1 VEGLRS
7 YSAAAVLSAVLGLS
21 ACGGGSG
28 SSAPPAPVSVAF
40 GTAPPAT
47 LVANNSASM
56 SALVTNDSAAAG
68 VKWTAT
74 CSVSQCG
81 SFNPQTTSSGSATTY
96 SPPAAVS
103 AAMTVTLT
111 ATSLTDSSK
120 SASASL
126 TVTPAASAV
135 LSDGTYIYHF
145 SGQDDSGPM
154 YVVGAFTV
162 KNGVITGGEQDF
174 GDAAGF
180 VTNTL
185 NAAGCDLSTAGNN
198 VQVVL
203 DTGNSG
209 LGVNGVETL
218 RGAAVSAN
226 RVLISEFDS
235 AAAATGSLDLQT
247 STAQPSGGYAFVVNG
262 WDNSAPVNQLAIG
275 GILNFNGTALAA
287 ANSVFDINDG
297 GALDQAQSFTS
308 GSVSVPDNFGRVTFT
323 LVPGAASQVPSFV
336 LTGYIVGAD
345 RIELVESQDDALQAD
360 LGGAA
365 LGQGS
370 NTGMFT
376 TANVINTSYA
386 HASIG
391 MDAAGP
397 LTMAGGFGFNAD
409 GTVSGVLAVN
419 DLTVHAAN
427 PITAGS
433 YTVDSTGRVTLGVT
447 APPFAQP
454 YSFQL
459 YLDGHGNALVMGMDS
474 FETTAG
480 PAFQQVAS
488 SPELSGTYAIRA
500 QGYTSSAG
508 YPFWGAVGQASIDS
522 GNVAGFTDYTPQD
535 SAPLPGVTLTGTS
548 NSQNGL
554 LTLAGLNA
562 LAFQAADGFGYYPID
577 STRALAIEVG
587 AQQLGLL
594 WLEAPAA
601 H

>member
-1 VEGLRS
+1 M
-7 YSAAAVLSAVLGLS
+7 SAV
-21 ACGGGSG
+21 
-28 SSAPPAPVSVAF
+28 VS
-40 GTAPPAT
+40 
-47 LVANNSASM
+47 
-56 SALVTNDSAAAG
+56 NDSAAAG

-74 CSVSQCG
+74 CSSSQCG
-81 SFNPQTTSSGSATTY
+81 SFNPQTTSSGSAATY

-103 AAMTVTLT
+103 ASMTVKLT
-111 ATSLTDSSK
+111 ATSLTDSTK
-120 SASASL
+120 SASAGL
-126 TVTPAASAV
+126 TVTPATTAV

-198 VQVVL
+198 IQVVL

-218 RGAAVSAN
+218 RGAVVSPS
-226 RVLISEFDS
+226 RVLISQFDS
-235 AAAATGSLDLQT
+235 SAAGTGSLDLKT
-247 STAQPSGGYAFVVNG
+247 SAAQPSGGYAFVVNG
-262 WDNSAPVNQLAIG
+262 WDVSVPGNRLAIG
-275 GILNFNGTALAA
+275 GIFNFNGTALSV

-297 GALDQAQSFTS
+297 GALGQAQTFTS
-308 GSVSVPDNFGRVTFT
+308 GSVSVPDSFGRVTFT
-323 LVPGAASQVPSFV
+323 LVPSAASQVPSFV
-336 LTGYIVGAD
+336 LTGYIISAD
-345 RIELVESQDDALQAD
+345 CIELVESQYDALQAD
-360 LGGAA
+360 LGGTA

-370 NTGMFT
+370 STGTFT
-376 TANVINTSYA
+376 TANVINASYV
-386 HASIG
+386 HGSIG

-427 PITAGS
+427 PITGGN
-433 YTVDSTGRVTLGVT
+433 YTVDSTGRVTLSNVT

-488 SPELSGTYAIRA
+488 SAVLSGTYAIGG
-500 QGYTSSAG
+500 QGYTNSAG
-508 YPFWGAVGQASIDS
+508 NPFWGAVGQASIDS

-535 SAPLPGVTLTGTS
+535 SAPMPAVSLTGTS

-554 LTLAGLNA
+554 LTLAGLNV
-562 LAFQAADGFGYYPID
+562 LSFQTADGFGYYPID